1 MPKKLKIL
9 KVRDKS
15 DRNVI
20 KLDKLFDV
28 NFRLLLVSKSGGGKS
43 NYLTNILLS
52 DLMPYKNI
60 FDGENI
66 FLIAP
71 NVMADEKLR
80 MIIEEKD
87 IPDGNLLDSVDDDT
101 LGVLYDELVD
111 TFHEY
116 NSQGK
121 KAPHHLIVID
131 DFGFSGQFSNQ
142 NRFGMVQKLFCN
154 SRKFNVSIVV
164 LIQSYS
170 QASNAIRSNAT
181 GMVIFN
187 QSNAE
192 LELIE
197 KENNFLT
204 TKKQFLKMFR
214 DNVREKHDALV
225 LNYSN
230 GYELMYMTRDFDQID
245 YLKYEQ

>member
-1 MPKKLKIL
+1 MPNKLKIL
-9 KVRDKS
+9 KVRDKT
-15 DRNVI
+15 DKNVI

-43 NYLTNILLS
+43 NFLTNMLLS
-52 DLMPYKNI
+52 DLMPYKKI
-60 FDGENI
+60 FDGEDI
-66 FLIAP
+66 FIIAP

-80 MIIEEKD
+80 MIVEEKE
-87 IPDGNLLDSVDDDT
+87 IPDGNLLDTVDDDT
-101 LGVLYDELVD
+101 LSVLYDELVD
-111 TFHEY
+111 TFHEF

-121 KAPHHLIVID
+121 KPPHHLIVID

-154 SRKFNVSIVV
+154 SRKFNVSICV
-164 LIQSYS
+164 LIQAYS

-181 GMVIFN
+181 GMVVFN

-192 LELIE
+192 LDLIE
-197 KENNFLT
+197 KENNYLT
-204 TKKQFLKMFR
+204 TRKQFLKMFR
-214 DNVREKHDALV
+214 DNVREKHDALI

-230 GYELMYMTRDFDQID
+230 GYDLMYMSNNFEKID
-245 YLKYEQ
+245 YAKYDN